1 MKICAHRELEAMFNV
16 EKPPT
21 VVVLRPDCSILI
33 PNAVDEILHFGT
45 DCYKNWQEAAEIID
59 RSFMISDDISE
70 KSMRSLTDPVRRL
83 KYKVENKKK
92 RKKKG
97 RGWAEDGE
105 VDGGERDGGGESPW

>member
-97 RGWAEDGE
+97 RGWAEDEE